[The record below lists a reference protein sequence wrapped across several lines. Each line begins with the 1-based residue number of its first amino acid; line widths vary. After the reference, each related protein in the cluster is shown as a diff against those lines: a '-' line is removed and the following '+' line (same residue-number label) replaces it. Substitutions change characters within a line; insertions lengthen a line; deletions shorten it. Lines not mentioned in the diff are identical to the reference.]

1 MTLRVLFL
9 GEGSSDEGLVPHIER
24 IAAELDV
31 PVAVSS
37 PALDWISPPVGHSVA
52 DKLRAVRGLSDTYD
66 LAVLQRDA
74 DRGPDQDRRDEIAAA
89 VRTEWPGLAH
99 MPVVPVRML
108 EAWLLLDEQA
118 IRQVAGNPNGRMDLQ
133 LPRPST
139 VERIPDPKQ
148 QLKETLALAS
158 GAKGRRLAELQKRF
172 PRNRHRLF
180 ELLDQEGP
188 VSQVPSWHRFV
199 TDLTTALTNRP

>member
-9 GEGSSDEGLVPHIER
+9 GEGTSDEGLVPHIER
-24 IAAELDV
+24 IAAEADV

-37 PALDWISPPVGHSVA
+37 PALDWLSPPVGHSVA
-52 DKLRAVRGLSDTYD
+52 DKLRAVRRLSDSYD

-74 DRGPDQDRRDEIAAA
+74 DRGPDQDRRDEIASAVAA
-89 VRTEWPGLAH
+89 EWPELAH
-99 MPVVPVRML
+99 MPVVPVRTL

-118 IRQVAGNPNGRMDLQ
+118 IRQVAGNPSGRMDLQ
-133 LPRPST
+133 LPRAAT

-148 QLKETLALAS
+148 KLKDTSAVAS
-158 GAKGRRLAELQKRF
+158 GVKGRRLAEVQKRF

-180 ELLDQEGP
+180 ELLDQQGP
-188 VSQVPSWHRFV
+188 VSTVPLGAGSSP
-199 TDLTTALTNRP
+199 T

>member
-37 PALDWISPPVGHSVA
+37 PALDWITPAVGHSVA
-52 DKLRAVRGLSDTYD
+52 DKLRAVRGLSDSYD

-89 VRTEWPGLAH
+89 VRAEWPGLAH

-108 EAWLLLDEQA
+108 EAWLLLDEQS
-118 IRQVAGNPNGRMDLQ
+118 IRQVAGNPNGRMGLQ

-148 QLKETLALAS
+148 QLKDTLAVAS

-180 ELLDQEGP
+180 ELLDQNGP
-188 VSQVPSWHRFV
+188 VGQVPSWCRFV
-199 TDLTTALTNRP
+199 ADLTDALTNRP